1 MAEDIN
7 VLLERLNF
15 SEEESRRVTS
25 TNMKST
31 NPQSYVPHPQVLM
44 VYQGR
49 GEVLAID
56 WRDRDGGWTDYIRL
70 RIKIDVFKPLRR
82 MVHLVGSDGIK
93 TVCTIKYERFPRLI
107 GHTTQKCS
115 RKEEHNETGN
125 SSFQYG
131 SWLKVQLGGTTQ
143 MGGNRRNVIEI
154 QESNANHN
162 VEIIEAKEW
171 NGDDNDL
178 ARLKEKEKKNQSWER
193 GIRVLVI
200 GGNGENNEESP
211 AQLVKRRLADIL
223 SPCKAVAGDQ
233 PRQEMDGCLT
243 VNSDGRSGGLA
254 MLWMKGIDVAIQNY
268 YSHHIDSL
276 VREMLNFVSGSVTM
290 FSKLRKY

>member
-1 MAEDIN
+1 MYRILKSLWFTKEEVNFAALDEGVIFVKFGAIEDRRRILN
-7 VLLERLNF
+7 LSPWLFDQCLFALLPFVKGQDLVEYAFNITPFWTRIYNIPL
-15 SEEESRRVTS
+15 EQKDR
-25 TNMKST
+25 
-31 NPQSYVPHPQVLM
+31 QVAID
-44 VYQGR
+44 VGEAI

-93 TVCTIKYERFPRLI
+93 TVCTIKYERFARLI

-154 QESNANHN
+154 QESKANHN
-162 VEIIEAKEW
+162 VEISEAKER

-178 ARLKEKEKKNQSWER
+178 ARLKEKEKKTR
-193 GIRVLVI
+193 AGK
-200 GGNGENNEESP
+200 EELES
-211 AQLVKRRLADIL
+211 
-223 SPCKAVAGDQ
+223 C
-233 PRQEMDGCLT
+233 
-243 VNSDGRSGGLA
+243 
-254 MLWMKGIDVAIQNY
+254 
-268 YSHHIDSL
+268 SL
-276 VREMLNFVSGSVTM
+276 IE
-290 FSKLRKY
+290 K